1 MGSLHFED
9 VSDRSVNVVW
19 ALPLHTNG
27 HLIGYTVSYSIR
39 DRPETTHLVNTT
51 SDITS
56 IVIDQLQATTHYK
69 FEVFAWTKVGPGPSR
84 IATIQS
90 GIEPVLPNPPTKLAI
105 TNIEPFSVVLQ
116 FTPGFDGNSSITKWV
131 VEVCELKKKSLY
143 ICILTIISFVI
154 FRLKLQGMQHGLLY
168 MKKVILKLQH

>member
-1 MGSLHFED
+1 
-9 VSDRSVNVVW
+9 VNVVW
-19 ALPLHTNG
+19 SSPLHTNG

-39 DRPETTHLVNTT
+39 DRPETTHLVNVT

-69 FEVFAWTKVGPGPSR
+69 FEVFAWTKVGSGPSR

-131 VEVCELKKKSLY
+131 VEV
-143 ICILTIISFVI
+143 
-154 FRLKLQGMQHGLLY
+154 R
-168 MKKVILKLQH
+168 

>member
-1 MGSLHFED
+1 MATIVIYRNFVYLVPDLVGSLHFED

-19 ALPLHTNG
+19 SSPLHTNG
-27 HLIGYTVSYSIR
+27 HLIGYTVSYYIR
-39 DRPETTHLVNTT
+39 DHPETTHLVNTT

-56 IVIDQLQATTHYK
+56 IIIDQLQATTHYK
-69 FEVFAWTKVGPGPSR
+69 FEVFAWTKVGTGPSR

-131 VEVCELKKKSLY
+131 VEVCQFNL
-143 ICILTIISFVI
+143 
-154 FRLKLQGMQHGLLY
+154 
-168 MKKVILKLQH
+168 

>member
-1 MGSLHFED
+1 M
-9 VSDRSVNVVW
+9 
-19 ALPLHTNG
+19 
-27 HLIGYTVSYSIR
+27 SYSIR
-39 DRPETTHLVNTT
+39 DRPETTHLVNST

-56 IVIDQLQATTHYK
+56 IIIDQLQATTHYK
-69 FEVFAWTKVGPGPSR
+69 FEVYAWTKVGPGPSR

-131 VEVCELKKKSLY
+131 VEVN
-143 ICILTIISFVI
+143 TF
-154 FRLKLQGMQHGLLY
+154 KL
-168 MKKVILKLQH
+168 

>member
-1 MGSLHFED
+1 MFLVPDLVGSLHFED

-19 ALPLHTNG
+19 SVPLHTNG
-27 HLIGYTVSYSIR
+27 HLIGYTVSYYIR
-39 DRPETTHLVNTT
+39 DRPETVQMVNTT

-56 IVIDQLQATTHYK
+56 IIIDHLQATTHYK
-69 FEVFAWTKVGPGPSR
+69 FEVFAFTKVGPGPSR
-84 IATIQS
+84 VATIQS

-131 VEVCELKKKSLY
+131 VEVC
-143 ICILTIISFVI
+143 
-154 FRLKLQGMQHGLLY
+154 
-168 MKKVILKLQH
+168 